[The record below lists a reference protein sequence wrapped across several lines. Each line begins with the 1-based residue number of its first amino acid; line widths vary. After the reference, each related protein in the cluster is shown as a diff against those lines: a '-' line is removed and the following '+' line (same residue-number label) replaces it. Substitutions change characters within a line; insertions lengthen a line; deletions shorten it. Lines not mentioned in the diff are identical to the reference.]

1 MEEGER
7 VWKRGER
14 WRRERGCGREVRG
27 GGVKE
32 GVDGGVMRGGGREG
46 VEGEH
51 SKALTPVV
59 LYPCV

>member
-1 MEEGER
+1 MEERGR
-7 VWKRGER
+7 VWKRGEG
-14 WRRERGCGREVRG
+14 WRMERGCGREV
-27 GGVKE
+27 
-32 GVDGGVMRGGGREG
+32 RGGGREG